1 MPNHRRR
8 LLARRLTRGLGSP
21 LLLAGL
27 LVGLAQVGLVPAA
40 AIPGIAGAMTS
51 CQNWTGLAPVNPG
64 TEGNELHSVAVLSG
78 CNVWA
83 VGEIIGPGPDQAL
96 IEHWNGSSWTVM
108 PIAQPTDEGF
118 DLSAVQA
125 LSPTDI
131 WAVGHLSGTSTQTLV
146 LHWDGKSWTQSP
158 SRSPEPLSLFTG
170 VRAISANDVWAV
182 GTVAADG
189 EPDHTLIEHW
199 DGTAWTV
206 AKFSP
211 PGDLLAAG
219 ASSAGD
225 GWAVGQ
231 VFTGRRDESLVLH
244 WNGHRWS
251 RVSSPSPGDT
261 GTTLNSVVAVSA
273 SDAWAVG
280 SASGGG
286 GAQTLVLHWN
296 GRTWARV
303 KSPNPGGATGGAAG
317 DDGLSGVVAISAGN
331 VVAVGTSF
339 SAHKTVVLQWNGKSW
354 AQIPSPR
361 RGLATE
367 LDGVAASSA
376 GNVWAVGAFTTGGPH
391 QAFAMHFAATTGAS
405 GAAGCRAV
413 TVDQPPNPGT
423 SEDELFGV
431 AVLSPCKAWAV
442 GDARSG
448 QVQQALVEHWNGSA
462 WTVASTPSPG
472 SGDSEL
478 FSVSSVSRSDA
489 WAAGLSGVRPL
500 IEHWNGKTWSL
511 VPSQDFGRRGAQLK
525 SVSAVSARDA
535 WAVGSVGSKSNDG
548 TERTLIEHWTGS
560 SWKVVPSPDPGHDD
574 VLTAVSASPG
584 GNVWAVGWFSITN
597 SQDQPLI
604 LRWNGRRWARVAS
617 PVGVG
622 NVLSAVT
629 AVSSADAWAAGFGLN
644 KAGVD
649 TALILHWNGRAWAR
663 AASPAPGFGSVVSG
677 LAAAS
682 AGSVWATGGFVAGG
696 RSRTLILHWNGT
708 RWAQVT
714 SPDLAESELFGVAAS
729 TGGVAALT
737 GGATVSNVWAVG
749 DFDATPVVPH
759 ILAVHCC

>member
-1 MPNHRRR
+1 
-8 LLARRLTRGLGSP
+8 
-21 LLLAGL
+21 
-27 LVGLAQVGLVPAA
+27 
-40 AIPGIAGAMTS
+40 MTS
-51 CQNWTGLAPVNPG
+51 CQNWTGLPPVNPG
-64 TEGNELHSVAVLSG
+64 AEANELHSVAVLSG

-108 PIAQPTDEGF
+108 PIAQPTDEDF

-158 SRSPEPLSLFTG
+158 SQSPEPTSMFTG

-182 GTVAADG
+182 GIAAADNG
-189 EPDHTLIEHW
+189 PDHTLIEHW

-211 PGDLLAAG
+211 LGDLLAVG
-219 ASSAGD
+219 ASSG
-225 GWAVGQ
+225 GSVWAVGQ

-261 GTTLNSVVAVSA
+261 GTTLNSVAAVSA

-280 SASGGG
+280 SASGEPNGT
-286 GAQTLVLHWN
+286 QTLVLHWN

-303 KSPNPGGATGGAAG
+303 KSPSPGGADV
-317 DDGLSGVVAISAGN
+317 DDELSGVDAISAGN

-339 SAHKTVVLQWNGKSW
+339 IAHKTVVLRWNGKSW
-354 AQIPSPR
+354 AQVPSPH

-367 LDGVAASSA
+367 LDGVGASSA

-391 QAFAMHFAATTGAS
+391 QVFALHFATAGAAA
-405 GAAGCRAV
+405 GAAGCQAV

-448 QVQQALVEHWNGSA
+448 QTQSALVEHWNGSA
-462 WTVASTPSPG
+462 WTVVSTPSPG

-478 FSVSSVSRSDA
+478 LSVTSVSRSDA
-489 WAAGLSGVRPL
+489 WAVGLFGVRPL

-511 VPSQDFGRRGAQLK
+511 VPSPDFGRRGAQLR
-525 SVSAVSARDA
+525 SVSAVSARDV
-535 WAVGSVGSKSNDG
+535 WAVGSVGSKKNDG
-548 TERTLIEHWTGS
+548 TDQTLIEHWTGS
-560 SWKVVPSPDPGHDD
+560 GWKVVPSPDPGHDNF
-574 VLTAVSASPG
+574 LAAVSASPG
-584 GNVWAVGWFSITN
+584 GGVWAVGRFSST
-597 SQDQPLI
+597 SGQDQPLI
-604 LRWNGRRWARVAS
+604 LRWNGRRWARAGS
-617 PVGVG
+617 PIGVG
-622 NVLSAVT
+622 KVLSAVT
-629 AVSSADAWAAGFGLN
+629 AISASDAWAAGFGLN

-649 TALILHWNGRAWAR
+649 TALMLHWNGRTWAR

-708 RWAQVT
+708 SWAQVT
-714 SPDLAESELFGVAAS
+714 SPDLAESELFAVAAS
-729 TGGVAALT
+729 PDNG
-737 GGATVSNVWAVG
+737 TVSNIWAVG
-749 DFDATPVVPH
+749 DFDASPVVPH